1 MEVITNHVPRDVI
14 EGYEVNSL
22 KERKEFDYI
31 NWDAIDKGEDSATF
45 FRYKG
50 NLYDTNDCEPI
61 FRDTIQ
67 GFKEWDGIFTE
78 SFFSGVVFRY
88 VDNFERVIVG
98 RYYS

>member
-1 MEVITNHVPRDVI
+1 MEVITNHVPRDVV
-14 EGYEVNSL
+14 EGYEL
-22 KERKEFDYI
+22 TEKEREKFDYI
-31 NWDAIDKGEDSATF
+31 RWDKLEEGEHSETF

-50 NLYDTNDCEPI
+50 ELYDVNDCEPI

-78 SFFSGVVFRY
+78 TFFSGVVFKY
-88 VDNFERVIVG
+88 ANCYEQVIVG